1 MVLQVA
7 RVHFAMEILVLRIM
21 IATMDIVIRIMV
33 LMYVH
38 IQLAQ
43 IAFLAVTAHFAMA
56 NPVH

>member
-1 MVLQVA
+1 VV